1 MFVLVVFG
9 VGVGRS
15 GVAGK
20 EVWWGWGGDG
30 GGVRRPHDDV
40 GRLKALGDASPS
52 SLFILAW
59 PP

>member
-1 MFVLVVFG
+1 MVV
-9 VGVGRS
+9 VGWR
-15 GVAGK
+15 
-20 EVWWGWGGDG
+20 

-40 GRLKALGDASPS
+40 ERLKALGDASPS

>member
-1 MFVLVVFG
+1 M
-9 VGVGRS
+9 VGVG
-15 GVAGK
+15 
-20 EVWWGWGGDG
+20 GGDG

>member
-1 MFVLVVFG
+1 M
-9 VGVGRS
+9 GVGRS

-20 EVWWGWGGDG
+20 EGWWGLGGG

-40 GRLKALGDASPS
+40 ERLKALGDASPS